1 MAIEA
6 KEASPGK
13 TNGLHNGEA
22 IISVKD
28 LWKVFGRDPMQAL
41 AEENLRYGKKE
52 LQENF
57 GLVVGLQEVTFDV
70 HKGETFVVMGLSGSG
85 KSTLV
90 RCLNRLIEPTSGEIY
105 VDGEDILRADHQR
118 LTEFRRNK
126 IAMVFQHYG
135 LLPHRNVVDNASW
148 GLEVRGI
155 ERSERYSKTQEMLD
169 LVGLNGWEGSYP
181 RQLSGG
187 MQQRVGLARALATE
201 PDILLMDEPF
211 SGLDPLIRRNMQDE
225 LIRIQQGLHRTMVF
239 ITHDLA
245 EAVKIGDRIAI
256 MRDGAIVQIGAPE
269 DIVLNPENDYVAEF
283 TQDVRRESILTA
295 NHIMVDPCTIVP
307 SHNGPEEALK
317 AMRADESE
325 LALVMDDDD
334 TYLGIL
340 TVESAHSAIQAGVG
354 KLHDGIENY
363 IYTDLDPVPHD
374 SALEQIIPICMTCD
388 YPVPVVNET
397 GKVIGVVDRHTLAQA
412 ITANQPTGRS
422 LRE

>member
-13 TNGLHNGEA
+13 ANGVYNGEVV
-22 IISVKD
+22 ISVRD

-70 HKGETFVVMGLSGSG
+70 RRGETFVVMGLSGSG

-90 RCLNRLIEPTSGEIY
+90 RCLNRLIEPTSGEIFIE
-105 VDGEDILRADHQR
+105 GEDILRADNQR
-118 LTEFRRNK
+118 LTEFRRSK
-126 IAMVFQHYG
+126 MAMVFQHYG

-155 ERSERYSKTQEMLD
+155 DRSARYSKTQEMLD
-169 LVGLNGWEGSYP
+169 LVGLNGWEDSYP

-256 MRDGAIVQIGAPE
+256 MRDGAVVQVGAPE

-295 NHIMVDPCTIVP
+295 NHIMLDLCTIVP
-307 SHNGPEEALK
+307 SHTGPEEALQ
-317 AMRADESE
+317 AMRADSSA
-325 LALVMDDDD
+325 LALVMGDDDK
-334 TYLGIL
+334 YLGIL
-340 TVESAHSAIQAGVG
+340 TMESAHSAIQAGVG

-388 YPVPVVNET
+388 YPVPVVDES

-412 ITANQPTGRS
+412 ITANQSSTRS
-422 LRE
+422 L